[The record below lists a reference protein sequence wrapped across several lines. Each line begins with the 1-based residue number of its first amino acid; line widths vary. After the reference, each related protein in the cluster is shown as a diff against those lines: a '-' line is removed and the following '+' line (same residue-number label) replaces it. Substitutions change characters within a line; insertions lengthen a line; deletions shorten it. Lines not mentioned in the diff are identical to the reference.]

1 VPLEVIVKGGTL
13 KPPFT
18 LGVRVDVQP
27 KSSIPIGAKVEI
39 SPEGFTLGI
48 EAELE
53 NIFSICPKV
62 INECLNFM
70 ASYWPQG

>member
-1 VPLEVIVKGGTL
+1 
-13 KPPFT
+13 
-18 LGVRVDVQP
+18 VDVQP

>member
-18 LGVRVDVQP
+18 LEVRVDVQP

-39 SPEGFTLGI
+39 NPEGFTLGI

-53 NIFSICPKV
+53 NSI
-62 INECLNFM
+62 
-70 ASYWPQG
+70 